1 MTLSFSSQSSQK
13 ATDHVYTCIWMH
25 VGTHISAV
33 VYYMW
38 RPEDSLMCRSLGCV
52 YLASWDRVSR
62 WDSSTGL
69 VVQQVPRFSFC
80 LLPRGWDHGHS
91 STYLLGSQTHISIP
105 STLCVF
111 WGLNWGTHTYAASF
125 FFFFYQIRHFSNL
138 GNLFIHEKNDYFEV
152 MAHVSNPSPLEEESG
167 GSRVLGLPR
176 ILRESEASWGYKRP
190 WLKKASTRMKQSHV
204 SRIYSIQTQTVS

>member
-1 MTLSFSSQSSQK
+1 MDACGYAYKCCGVLHVK
-13 ATDHVYTCIWMH
+13 ARRQPHV
-25 VGTHISAV
+25 
-33 VYYMW
+33 
-38 RPEDSLMCRSLGCV
+38 SLPGMC
-52 YLASWDRVSR
+52 VSR
-62 WDSSTGL
+62 FLRQGL
-69 VVQQVPRFSFC
+69 KMGLINWSGGATSPKVQ
-80 LLPRGWDHGHS
+80 LLFTSPG
-91 STYLLGSQTHISIP
+91 LGSWTLINIPAGITDTHQHTQHFVCVLRIELRYSY
-105 STLCVF
+105 LCSK
-111 WGLNWGTHTYAASF
+111 L